1 MCGTLLYKLTIHYY
15 THPWTQQTHHIL
27 LSVAWSF
34 KSRRAP
40 QGLPSATLIYRPF
53 PLSRPTICIDRGAP
67 HPRWWA
73 WNAPAF
79 NHHCQPGAGA
89 PAGAAHHLQVI
100 SCLIHIRRILRLA
113 RCRPPGSSAGPFRF
127 ASVRKSGIMHKTI
140 APDFA
145 RIIMCRN
152 QGQKWGRKWRCWDT
166 RECRLT
172 ASP

>member
-15 THPWTQQTHHIL
+15 THPWTQQTRHIL

-40 QGLPSATLIYRPF
+40 PRPSV
-53 PLSRPTICIDRGAP
+53 G
-67 HPRWWA
+67 H
-73 WNAPAF
+73 F
-79 NHHCQPGAGA
+79 NL
-89 PAGAAHHLQVI
+89 PAGSVGPPFASIEARPIRAGGRGTRRPSITIAKRGPAHPPGGTSFAGC

-127 ASVRKSGIMHKTI
+127 ASVRKSRVMHNTI
-140 APDFA
+140 DPDFA

-152 QGQKWGRKWRCWDT
+152 QVQKWRRKWRCWDT
-166 RECRLT
+166 QECRLT